1 MLKIKT
7 IRDIDIKGKKVFIKV
22 DFNVPI
28 SEGKIVDDSRI
39 IASLPTID
47 YAIKSSAKII
57 LCSHLGRPKG
67 KRMPEFSLK
76 PVYEYLKKLLKT
88 PVKFLEDVTGEEAE
102 KVLSE
107 LKEGEVLLLENIR
120 FYEGET
126 KNDPELAKT
135 LAKFADVFINDA
147 FSVSHRKHASVVGV
161 AELIKEKGIG
171 FQMEKELK
179 YLSKIVGKPDR
190 PFYAIVGGS
199 KVSTKIGVLK
209 NLLNKIDKL
218 IIGGAMGN
226 TFLAAKGFSVG
237 SSVVEE
243 EFIEVAKEIIT
254 EAKEE
259 GVKIYLPI
267 DVVVERNGEAKEVEL
282 KEVKEND
289 KIFDIG
295 PQTIEFFSWSLE
307 GAKTVV
313 WNGPL
318 GYFEK
323 FPFHKG
329 TFAIAKKIASLPATT
344 IAGGG
349 DTLSALKVVGIESAF
364 SYVSTA
370 GGAFLE
376 YLEGKELPGLAV
388 LRK

>member
-1 MLKIKT
+1 MKT
-7 IRDIDIKGKKVFIKV
+7 VKDLNLRGKKVFIRV
-22 DFNVPI
+22 DFNVPL
-28 SEGKIVDDSRI
+28 EKGKILDDTRI
-39 IASLPTID
+39 VESFPTIN
-47 YAIKSSAKII
+47 YVIQSSGKVI

-67 KRMPEFSLK
+67 KRLPEYSLK
-76 PVYEYLKKLLKT
+76 PVYEYLKNTLET
-88 PVKFLEDVTGEEAE
+88 PVKFLEDITGEEVD
-102 KVLSE
+102 KVLEE
-107 LKEGEVLLLENIR
+107 LKEGEVLLLENVR
-120 FYEGET
+120 FYPGET
-126 KNDPELAKT
+126 KNDPEFAKA

-147 FSVSHRKHASVVGV
+147 FSVSHRAHASVVGI
-161 AELIKEKGIG
+161 AELVKEKGIG

-179 YLSKIVGKPDR
+179 YLSKIVGKPER

-209 NLLNKIDKL
+209 SLLKKIDKL
-218 IIGGAMGN
+218 IIGGAMAN
-226 TFLAAKGFSVG
+226 TFLSAKGCSVG
-237 SSVVEE
+237 SSFVEKE
-243 EFIEVAKEIIT
+243 YIEIAKEIIK
-254 EAKEE
+254 EAKEQE
-259 GVKIYLPI
+259 VKIYLPV
-267 DVVVERNGEAKEVEL
+267 DVVVERNGEAKEIEL
-282 KEVKEND
+282 KEVLEED

-295 PQTIEFFSWSLE
+295 TQSINLFCDSLI

-323 FPFHKG
+323 EPFHRG
-329 TFAIAKKIASLPATT
+329 TVFLARKIASLPAVT

-349 DTLSALKVVGIESAF
+349 DTISAIKLAGVETGF

-388 LRK
+388 LK